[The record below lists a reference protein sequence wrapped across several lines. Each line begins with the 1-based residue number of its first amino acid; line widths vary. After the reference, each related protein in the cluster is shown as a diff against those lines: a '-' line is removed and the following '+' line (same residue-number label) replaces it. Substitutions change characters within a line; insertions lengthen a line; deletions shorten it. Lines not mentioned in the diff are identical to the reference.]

1 MLFKQDNISL
11 LKWPMCKHTLDRS
24 AADVRMVEIE
34 MYSMKFTYR
43 IIYEQSLTKKDKMI
57 QGSN

>member
-1 MLFKQDNISL
+1 MLFKQDYISL
-11 LKWPMCKHTLDRS
+11 LKWPMRKHTLDRS